1 MVSVESWRQE
11 PLWGGRGD
19 VASLGRAPDPLRHE
33 ARRVDELTGV
43 IASEGP
49 GSHNRRRH
57 LRKVGLILYAA
68 NSGTSPNI
76 WNLWVSRVSISPLWT
91 VGKPSRH

>member
-1 MVSVESWRQE
+1 LPNGAPLRKLPVGNGFFGNRMVSVEGWRQE

-49 GSHNRRRH
+49 GSH
-57 LRKVGLILYAA
+57 A
-68 NSGTSPNI
+68 PP
-76 WNLWVSRVSISPLWT
+76 VSRRKSLEIAAAT
-91 VGKPSRH
+91 YGK